1 MLGPENIIVHYGEV
15 ALFEDELGDKGY
27 SKCYVRF
34 RVMSDCFFV
43 LLRSYTRVDHVLVR
57 ILDTRIFCKLV
68 PDSLGEPIKIIRD
81 F

>member
-1 MLGPENIIVHYGEV
+1 MLGKDNPILHYGEV
-15 ALFEDELGDKGY
+15 VLYEDELGDKGF
-27 SKCYVRF
+27 SRVNVRF

-57 ILDTRIFCKLV
+57 ILDTRIFFRFNED
-68 PDSLGEPIKIIRD
+68 PTAPIEIIRD